1 MKKDKQGCDGKTCL
15 LCRLSMS
22 EWGTAIALHRKNFVL
37 RKNEVLFREG
47 ERVTGIYFIYEGVVK
62 VHKHWG
68 SDKELIVRFAGPGD
82 IVGHRGIGGT
92 EPIFPVSA
100 TTLSSVRVCFFEM
113 DFFQSSLR
121 VNQELLYALMLFYAQ
136 ELQTSEKQIR
146 NLAHM
151 PVKGRCAT
159 ALLLLEKLFGRSDDG
174 FIHLSLSKQD
184 LASYIGT
191 TYETIFRI
199 LNEFISENL
208 IIISGKSI
216 RIVNEK
222 GLLSYTEA

>member
-1 MKKDKQGCDGKTCL
+1 
-15 LCRLSMS
+15 
-22 EWGTAIALHRKNFVL
+22 
-37 RKNEVLFREG
+37 
-47 ERVTGIYFIYEGVVK
+47 
-62 VHKHWG
+62 
-68 SDKELIVRFAGPGD
+68 
-82 IVGHRGIGGT
+82 
-92 EPIFPVSA
+92 
-100 TTLSSVRVCFFEM
+100 
-113 DFFQSSLR
+113 
-121 VNQELLYALMLFYAQ
+121 MLFYAQ
-136 ELQTSEKQIR
+136 ELQTSEKQMR